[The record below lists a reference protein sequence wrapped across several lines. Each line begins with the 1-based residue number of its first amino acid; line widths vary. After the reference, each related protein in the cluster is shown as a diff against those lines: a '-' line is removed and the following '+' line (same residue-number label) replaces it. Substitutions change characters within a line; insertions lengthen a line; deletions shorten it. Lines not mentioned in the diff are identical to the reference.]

1 MRKSEEPMPRK
12 VDVNSGHTKKWNLY
26 VNEIEKLEYLKALV
40 ASGFANAQSAAVR
53 AFMFLY
59 ATDEETRKKVNEL
72 IPDYLV
78 YNKDGSTSQM

>member
-1 MRKSEEPMPRK
+1 MPRK
-12 VDVNSGHTKKWNLY
+12 VDINSGHTKKWNLY

-40 ASGFANAQSAAVR
+40 AAGFPQAQSAAVR

-59 ATDEETRKKVNEL
+59 ATDKETRDKINKL

-78 YNKDGSTSQM
+78 YKQDGSMSKL

>member
-1 MRKSEEPMPRK
+1 MPKK
-12 VDVNSGHTKKWNLY
+12 VNIHSGHTKKWNMY
-26 VNEIEKLEYLKALV
+26 VNEIEKLRYLQALID
-40 ASGFANAQSAAVR
+40 AGFPKAQSAAVR